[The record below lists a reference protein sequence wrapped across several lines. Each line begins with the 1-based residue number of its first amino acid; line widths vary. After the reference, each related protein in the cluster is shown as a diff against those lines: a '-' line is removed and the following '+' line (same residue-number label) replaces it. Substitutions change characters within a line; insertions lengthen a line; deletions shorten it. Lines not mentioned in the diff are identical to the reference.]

1 MQVTEAGVK
10 YFRGKNNIFVV
21 YLEDGSEVTSRILSD
36 QLEVSLQNA
45 HARVKAYMLT
55 GDETEL
61 YKKRFSR
68 RNTVKK
74 AQPMQ
79 SDKHYAE
86 GDIKQIFC
94 PMWRLVMKTI

>member
-1 MQVTEAGVK
+1 
-10 YFRGKNNIFVV
+10 
-21 YLEDGSEVTSRILSD
+21 
-36 QLEVSLQNA
+36 
-45 HARVKAYMLT
+45 
-55 GDETEL
+55 L
-61 YKKRFSR
+61 YKKIYSR

-74 AQPMQ
+74 AQPIQ